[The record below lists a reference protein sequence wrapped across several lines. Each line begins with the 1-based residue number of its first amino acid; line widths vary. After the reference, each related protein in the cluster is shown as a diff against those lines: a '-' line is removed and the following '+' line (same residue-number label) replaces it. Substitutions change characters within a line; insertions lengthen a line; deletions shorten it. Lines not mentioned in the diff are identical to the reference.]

1 MKRVAIYGRE
11 SHLYPVENQ
20 LDELCKLAEQRG
32 LKVVSQFVDHGDQCL
47 VAKDKEKLTGLT
59 GMLKAA
65 RERRFSS
72 LLVWDISMLGNYMPS
87 LVQTMSELSKLGVSI
102 EFVKQNINTCKSDS
116 QNLPHFLGA
125 LLHFEKTL
133 ASEKIRTGQRRAAN
147 LGRPTGRPTNMTD
160 SVRTAVRL
168 LHGQGLGK
176 KKIAS
181 SLRIGVGSVIAAL

>member
-1 MKRVAIYGRE
+1 MKRIAIYGRE

-32 LKVVSQFVDHGDQCL
+32 LKVVSQFVDVGDQCL
-47 VAKDKEKLTGLT
+47 VAKAHLTGLT
-59 GMLKAA
+59 AMLKAA
-65 RERRFSS
+65 GERSFKL
-72 LLVWDISMLGNYMPS
+72 LLVWDISVLGNSMAS
-87 LVQTMSELSKLGVSI
+87 LVETMRELNSLGVFI
-102 EFVKQNINTCKSDS
+102 EFLQQNINTAKPEC
-116 QNLPHFLGA
+116 QNLNEFLGA

-133 ASEKIRTGQRRAAN
+133 ASEKIRAGQRRAAN
-147 LGRPTGRPTNMTD
+147 SGRRTGRPTNMTD

-168 LHGQGLGK
+168 LHRQGLGK